1 MLTSIEK
8 IIFIILAMSCFIC
21 SYYTFKK
28 MFSVISLGGGKLEW
42 VKIAKNWR
50 VGLGAFISQKTLF
63 KTRPVIG
70 FIHALVAWGF
80 SLYLLVNLM
89 DVLYGFIP
97 NFKFFPNHFI
107 GDIYR
112 FFVDIFTVLVLI
124 GIIYFIVRR
133 FIQKDKRL
141 IINEP
146 VLLSNSAVEGM
157 RFDSMIV
164 GSFITVHVGSRFLSA
179 SFEIAGNHSDWSQP
193 AANLVA
199 KMWSGLNP
207 ETIIFMEHVTW
218 WLALGLIL
226 MFLPYFPYS
235 KHAHLFMGPINIMA
249 ATNRKSMAALEKI
262 DFEDEDIEQYGAA
275 QIQHLPQ
282 TQLLDGYACIQCNR
296 CQDACPAYE
305 TGKELSP
312 SAMEINKRYFFNEN
326 LDTLASGQS
335 VDSALTNWM
344 LTEEAAWSC
353 TTCGYCVEVCP
364 VGNEPMVDIL
374 IARQDL
380 VMMES
385 KFPKDAMETF
395 EKMENYGNPWGLS
408 PQDREIWME
417 GHDVPLIRDKKQVDI
432 LYWAGCSGAY
442 DARGKEISQSVVD
455 IFNKADIDYAC
466 LGNEEMCTGDS
477 ARRIGNEYLFQTMAE
492 QNKETLEKYEFKKI
506 VTQCPHCF
514 TTLKNDYAEL
524 GIELDVVHHSQFIDE
539 LIEENKISPQPWVDD
554 DVTFHDPCYL
564 GRHNN
569 EYDAPRS
576 VLQSVLRDGEIKEM
590 ELSKSNS
597 FCCGAGGGN
606 MWYEIKTGDR
616 INQNRVKQAVDTKSK
631 TVAAAC
637 NFCNIMLEDGV
648 KTTQNEE
655 NILVLDIAEMV
666 SKGLTEKTM

>member
-1 MLTSIEK
+1 MLTSTEK
-8 IIFIILAMSCFIC
+8 IIFIILAMSCFIS

-455 IFNKADIDYAC
+455 IFNKANIDYAC